1 MTKENP
7 HRRSSVTVS
16 LSESERILIERAARD
31 SDLSRSEFVRTYS
44 LISASKLTL
53 QREAEAKRM
62 REVDRAFPPLH

>member
-7 HRRSSVTVS
+7 HRRTSITIA
-16 LSESERILIERAARD
+16 LNEGERILIERAARE

-62 REVDRAFPPLH
+62 REVDRDFPPLC

>member
-16 LSESERILIERAARD
+16 LSESERILIERAARE
-31 SDLSRSEFVRTYS
+31 SDLSRSEFMRTYS

-53 QREAEAKRM
+53 QHEAETKRM

>member
-16 LSESERILIERAARD
+16 LSESERILIERAARE
-31 SDLSRSEFVRTYS
+31 SDLSRSEFMRTYS

-62 REVDRAFPPLH
+62 REVDRDFPPLR

>member
-7 HRRSSVTVS
+7 HRRTSIPIA
-16 LSESERILIERAARD
+16 LNESERILIERAARE
-31 SDLSRSEFVRTYS
+31 SDLSRSEFMRTYS

-62 REVDRAFPPLH
+62 REVDRDFPPLR

>member
-16 LSESERILIERAARD
+16 LSESERILIERAARE

-62 REVDRAFPPLH
+62 REVDRDFPPLR

>member
-16 LSESERILIERAARD
+16 LSESERTLIERAARE
-31 SDLSRSEFVRTYS
+31 SDLSRSEFMRTYS

-53 QREAEAKRM
+53 QHEAEAKRM

>member
-7 HRRSSVTVS
+7 HRRSTVTVS
-16 LSESERILIERAARD
+16 LSESERILIERAAHEG
-31 SDLSRSEFVRTYS
+31 DLSRSEFMRTYS

-62 REVDRAFPPLH
+62 REVDRAFPAFC

>member
-7 HRRSSVTVS
+7 HRRTSITVA
-16 LSESERILIERAARD
+16 LNEGERILIERAARE

-62 REVDRAFPPLH
+62 REVDRDFPPFR

>member
-62 REVDRAFPPLH
+62 REVDRDFPPLR